1 VTLFRF
7 AARLTLALAAGASAT
22 LRWVDRTPTNFEDA
36 MTVAG
41 VLVAIIMLASIAAD
55 FRLPLI
61 LVEVAAALAVVLFTI
76 DGAES
81 ILSQEQREAS
91 ILRTALFTAAGAVIG
106 LAVMLDQHRRRAGAP

>member
-1 VTLFRF
+1 MTLFRF
-7 AARLTLALAAGASAT
+7 AARLTVAFAAVASAT

-36 MTVAG
+36 MTAAG
-41 VLVAIIMLASIAAD
+41 ILVAIVMVASIVAD
-55 FRLPLI
+55 FRLPLT

-81 ILSQEQREAS
+81 ILSQEQREVS
-91 ILRTALFTAAGAVIG
+91 IVRTACFTAAGAIIA